1 MKNYFFL
8 RPKTIIPFWTC
19 YLVLMTVFLCGSCL
33 QMGGCIPLVEHKR
46 EVHLSAPMSQGSSF
60 ATQTHNGSITITGA
74 GVTDC
79 NLTTTIIARVG
90 PTSIFCPLDPNTAC
104 NLVAT
109 ITARA
114 DNEEKAKKLAEEVK
128 IKLEPSGNK
137 LIAKI
142 EKPPLV
148 PRRYVSVDFVI
159 TVPDKTSLDLT
170 THNGQIEITNITGQV
185 KGITHNGEVSAKKV
199 SGPINLQTHN
209 GNVDCQNITGDMTL
223 GTHNGN
229 ILCAEV
235 SGNTQLR
242 THNGQIDAFYSKAA
256 PPVCNVSIVT
266 HNGDAKLTTPLNFSA
281 KVNASTH
288 NGSINTD
295 LPITVTGKM
304 NKGELTGTIGTGE
317 GNLHVETHNGSI
329 NIK

>member
-19 YLVLMTVFLCGSCL
+19 YLVLMTVFLCGCCL
-33 QMGGCIPLVEHKR
+33 QIGGCIPLVEHKKV
-46 EVHLSAPMSQGSSF
+46 VHLSAPMSPGGSF
-60 ATQTHNGSITITGA
+60 ATQTHNGSITIAGA
-74 GVTDC
+74 DVTDC
-79 NLTTTIIARVG
+79 NLT
-90 PTSIFCPLDPNTAC
+90 
-104 NLVAT
+104 AT

-142 EKPPLV
+142 EKPAPV
-148 PRRYVSVDFVI
+148 PRKYVSVDFVI

-170 THNGQIEITNITGQV
+170 THNGEIEITNITGQV
-185 KGITHNGEVSAKKV
+185 KGITHNGEVTAGKV
-199 SGPINLQTHN
+199 SGAINLQTHN
-209 GNVDCQNITGDMTL
+209 GNVDCQNVTGDMTL

-229 ILCAEV
+229 VLCAEV
-235 SGNTQLR
+235 SGNMQLR
-242 THNGQIDAFYSKAA
+242 SHNGQINASYSKAA
-256 PPVCNVSIVT
+256 RPVCNVSIVT
-266 HNGDAKLTTPLNFSA
+266 HNGDVKLAAPPNFSA

-304 NKGELTGTIGTGE
+304 NKGELTGTIGAGE
-317 GNLHVETHNGSI
+317 GNLHVETYNGSI

>member
-19 YLVLMTVFLCGSCL
+19 YLVVMTVFLCGCCF
-33 QMGGCIPLVEHKR
+33 QIGGCIPQVEHKR
-46 EVHLSAPMSQGSSF
+46 EVRLSAPMSQSGAF

-74 GVTDC
+74 DVTDC
-79 NLTTTIIARVG
+79 NLT
-90 PTSIFCPLDPNTAC
+90 
-104 NLVAT
+104 AT

-128 IKLEPSGNK
+128 IKLEPSGSK

-142 EKPPLV
+142 EKPSLV
-148 PRRYVSVDFVI
+148 PNKYVSVDFVI

-185 KGITHNGEVSAKKV
+185 KGTTHNGGISAGKV
-199 SGPINLQTHN
+199 SGPIILQTHN
-209 GNVDCQNITGDMTL
+209 GNVDCRNITGDMTL

-229 ILCAEV
+229 VLCVEA
-235 SGNTQLR
+235 SGNMQLK
-242 THNGQIDAFYSKAA
+242 THNGQINASYSKSAR
-256 PPVCNVSIVT
+256 PVCNVSIVT
-266 HNGDAKLTTPLNFSA
+266 HNGDAKLTAPPNFSA

-304 NKGELTGTIGTGE
+304 SKGELKGTIGAGE
-317 GNLHVETHNGSI
+317 GNLHIETHNGSI
-329 NIK
+329 KIK